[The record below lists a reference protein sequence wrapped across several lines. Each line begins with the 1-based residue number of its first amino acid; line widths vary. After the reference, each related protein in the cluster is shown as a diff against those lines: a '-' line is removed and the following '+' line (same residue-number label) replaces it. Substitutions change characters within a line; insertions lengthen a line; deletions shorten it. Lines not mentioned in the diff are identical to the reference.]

1 MTTANPLASALA
13 TIEQEIKNRDM
24 AIMAKT
30 ETVNNTVKHLYDIRL
45 HIEGQTKRK
54 VPAEQILTEV
64 LAKLAPITKDG
75 PGT

>member
-1 MTTANPLASALA
+1 MTVNPLLSALS
-13 TIEQEIKNRDM
+13 TIESEFKKKDSV
-24 AIMAKT
+24 IMEKT
-30 ETVNNTVKHLYDIRL
+30 EAVNNTVKHLYDIRL

>member
-24 AIMAKT
+24 AIMVKT
-30 ETVNNTVKHLYDIRL
+30 ESLSNTVKHLYDIRL
-45 HIEGQTKRK
+45 HIESQTKRK